1 MNAPP
6 LPCLCSRRIGFYGSL
21 QGGKWVPEEE
31 VIAEAFDVPIPG
43 YATKTCGNLR
53 LWNAL
58 PVEEFNLDAFNE
70 GNYEKVGGWL
80 LCGWVC
86 VWPPPPPAAQRSAA
100 QRSAGCLASPAAK
113 QPPPRGAVV
122 LLLAGSISVWRSHSS
137 LDAPAA
143 AAAACLPPQAV
154 ELKRK
159 ADDITAVLYP
169 NDATEYG
176 KELRL
181 KQQFFFVSASLQ
193 DTIARYLVRAPPPP
207 PTPAAGSR
215 ERRWMS
221 LGAGWGVPC
230 VTPSLTCIRFS
241 LPLNPASSLPLFR
254 SPTLT
259 CLACPTRPSS
269 R

>member
-86 VWPPPPPAAQRSAA
+86 VCPPPPQRSAA
-100 QRSAGCLASPAAK
+100 QRSAAQDAWQALQPNSPLPEEQSSSCWLA
-113 QPPPRGAVV
+113 V
-122 LLLAGSISVWRSHSS
+122 S
-137 LDAPAA
+137 LFG
-143 AAAACLPPQAV
+143 V
-154 ELKRK
+154 
-159 ADDITAVLYP
+159 
-169 NDATEYG
+169 
-176 KELRL
+176 
-181 KQQFFFVSASLQ
+181 
-193 DTIARYLVRAPPPP
+193 
-207 PTPAAGSR
+207 PT
-215 ERRWMS
+215 RRWMPR
-221 LGAGWGVPC
+221 L
-230 VTPSLTCIRFS
+230 LLL
-241 LPLNPASSLPLFR
+241 LP
-254 SPTLT
+254 
-259 CLACPTRPSS
+259 ACRRRPWS
-269 R
+269 